1 LRKGYPPGAILD
13 LAVIFKREFP
23 GDAHPIRSELFGLE
37 RLEQHARSLAKA
49 QVVGPAGH
57 AGPAL
62 PRRLRE
68 NYAALGSHFR
78 LLAEAAKAGTSI
90 TSAGEWF
97 LDNFHIVEEQTR
109 AAQRDLPHSFYRELP
124 RLASGPMAGYP
135 RVWGIAWALLAHT
148 DSAFDEEKLQRFL
161 TAYQEVAPL
170 TIGELWAVPITL
182 RIALVE
188 NLRRLTQLVI
198 TRVAEAGRGDATA
211 RQLLAQPDADV
222 APLLQNPGPAFLA
235 RLEQRL
241 RAQGDGAD
249 VLLRDIA
256 FALDARGLDAHALAQ
271 QEYHTQAADDIS
283 VRNVITTMR
292 LVSDIDW
299 ADLFEEVSLVE
310 KTLSQAPGYSEMDF
324 ASRDRY
330 RRAVESLARICDEA
344 EVAVARGAVARAL
357 AGSDARRRDVGCYL
371 IAEGRRD
378 FARSLGC
385 RPSLQHR
392 LVRAAA
398 ATGLAGYV
406 GAILVMTVLVAT
418 TMALLEFGQ
427 GATGWALA
435 LAAFLALLP
444 ASDLGVALVNRVV
457 TRQRQPQPLPALSL
471 KNGVPAELRTVLVVP
486 TLLLREADIDA
497 QIEQLE
503 VHYLANADAG
513 LTLVLLSDWA
523 DSPTEHAADD
533 AALLERAR
541 RNIAILNRRYAREGV
556 PLFLLLHR
564 RRLFNPAQNCWMGWE
579 RKRGKLQEFNRL
591 LRGAKDTSFLESEGA
606 LPQGVRYVITLDA
619 DTRMPRGAAKR
630 LIGKMAH
637 PLNRPILDDASG
649 RVAWGHGILQPRV
662 TPSLLVGA
670 ESSLFQW
677 AFSGPNGLDPY
688 AFAVS
693 DVYQDLFEEGSFIG
707 KGIYDVDLFER
718 ALEKRIPENTVLS
731 HDLLEGVYARSALV
745 SDIELVEEFP
755 SRYDVELARQHR
767 WMRGDWQ
774 LLPWILGLR
783 GGISPLGRWKLL
795 DNLRRSLGAPALL
808 LAFLLGWILP
818 LPHAG
823 WWTLF
828 LLTVMA
834 LPPFLPVLT
843 GLFSW
848 HGWRFG
854 RAHLR
859 GLVQES
865 VLAGLQLLFTFA
877 FLARVAFLALDA
889 ILRTLIRVVITRRRM
904 LEWITYAQSAYSRQS
919 SLRALV
925 LQLAG
930 ALAMVVV
937 VVTLILLRAP
947 QNLVKAT
954 PFLMLWG
961 LSPLI
966 ARWASH
972 APAREPHRD
981 LAPEVRD
988 ALRLAARRTWQF
1000 FEAFVT
1006 AEDHWLPPDNFQEDP
1021 QPLVAHRTSPTNIGI
1036 YLNAVLAAR
1045 DLGWIG
1051 TEECLERLENTL
1063 AAMERLVR
1071 YRGHF
1076 LNWYDTR
1083 SLLPLDPAYVSTV
1096 DSGNLMGNLLV
1107 VKAGMAEIAS
1117 GEISGDWGDGA
1128 RDAVQL
1134 LKAELQPLRH
1144 LHGDALARL
1153 EALDGHPDTFGANSL
1168 GHLAQES
1175 EAIAA
1180 LLAGT
1185 AAERAAAAL
1194 KDCLQS
1200 HARDR
1205 ALDPAACEKRALAVA
1220 RQCGRMAQEMEFGFL
1235 FHEHRQLLAIGFR
1248 VDDQVLDNNAYD
1260 LLASEARLSS
1270 FLAIAKGDIPTR
1282 HWFRLGR
1289 TLMPL
1294 GRSVALQSWSG
1305 SMFEYL
1311 MPSLLMHEPPGSLLA
1326 LSNRAAVRRQI
1337 RYGNQR
1343 GVPWGISESQYNA
1356 RDRQMNYQYS
1366 GFGVPALGLKRGLAE
1381 NLVIAPYATMLAA
1394 MIAPHAARE
1403 NLERLTALGALGDY
1417 GWYEAIDFTKQRLP
1431 GGLGHAVIKAY
1442 MAHHQG
1448 MAILGLVD
1456 VLQDGRMRER
1466 LHAAP
1471 MVKATELLLQER
1483 MPRDAAMAEPPPTL
1497 KTGAITHHED
1507 APEGPRL
1514 FRDAGGPIPRTHL
1527 LSNPNYSVMLT
1538 AAGGGC
1544 SKWKDLAINRW
1555 REDGVRDPWGSFL
1568 YIRDLR
1574 TGSVWSATSNPVGE
1588 PGENYEAAFAEDRA
1602 SFKRTDGSLVTLTEV
1617 CVSPEADAEVRRV
1630 SITNNGSRLREIEVT
1645 SYLELS
1651 LATPADDAAH
1661 PAFAKMFVETEYMRE
1676 TGALIAGRRPRSPDD
1691 PAIWVAHVSVVD
1703 GNPLGDVQYE
1713 TDRGKFLGRGR
1724 NATNAQAMFEGWPLS
1739 NSVGAV
1745 LDPVFALRRRVQI
1758 PRGKTVTIA
1767 FWTMAAGSRDDVLDL
1782 IDRHHDARAF
1792 ERASRLSTT
1801 YSQTQLQYLGLLTG
1815 EPQLFQQL
1823 ANHLVYAGEALRPP
1837 PDIRAALAPPATA
1850 LWPHGISGDLP
1861 ILLVRVS
1868 EEDDVALVRQ
1878 LVRAHDYFRGKH
1890 LAADLVILNERP
1902 ASYAQS
1908 LQQALDGLVSA
1919 SDRPQEAALG
1929 RILCLRADILGPE
1942 ACRMLR
1948 AAARVE
1954 LNAGRGDL
1962 GSIFA
1967 VIARKDE
1974 ALAVET
1980 NAPPPKP
1987 APRPNLAPMTPLPQ
2001 PQLEMFNGF
2010 GGFAEDGRE
2019 YVVRYAAENRTPAPW
2034 VNVIANPQFGFQVS
2048 ADGAGFTWAL
2058 NSQQNMI
2065 TPWSND
2071 PVEDPGAEAVYLS
2084 DLDAGTVW
2092 SPTPWP
2098 AADNAAQ
2105 YICRHGQGY
2114 SRFEHASG
2122 GLTTA
2127 LTHFATPD
2135 DPAKLALLTLRNDGP
2150 GPRRLAVTYYAEWL
2164 LGPARFTAAQVTTER
2179 DDSGALLARGPLHPD
2194 FGQRVAFLDIV
2205 QDGGGAAVRVTGDRR
2220 EFIGRNG
2227 SLANPAAL
2235 SAGVKLSGRTGVLAN
2250 ACGVLQTE
2258 ITLAPGESRDLTLVL
2273 GQGRDRD
2280 DARALIARIRATDPR
2295 ALLAQVKQSWDEI
2308 LGTVEVRTPDRS
2320 LDLITNRWLLYQTLS
2335 CRMWARAGFYQVSGA
2350 YGFRD
2355 QLQDSM
2361 AMCVARPDLAR
2372 AQLLRAAGRQ
2382 FPEGDVQH
2390 WWLPE
2395 SGKGIR
2401 SRISDD
2407 KAWLG
2412 YVTAH
2417 YIETTGDAAVLEEQ
2431 LPFLTGDALK
2441 PEQHDAF
2448 FQPGAGDTATLY
2460 EHCARA
2466 LDAALA
2472 TGAHGLPLMGTGDW
2486 NDGMNRVGEQGKG
2499 ESVWLGWFL
2508 HAALTRF
2515 VPHAES
2521 RRDGAR
2527 VARWLVHMDA
2537 LRQALEE
2544 NGWDGDWY
2552 RRAYFDDGFV
2562 LGSSANREC
2571 RIDSI
2576 AQSWSVI
2583 SGVAP
2588 PDRRKR
2594 AMDAVLK
2601 YLVRP
2606 DDRLMALFTPPFVN
2620 TIHDPGYIK
2629 GYPAGIRENGGQYTH
2644 GVLWAVAAFCQ
2655 MGDGDQAG
2663 ELFAMLN
2670 PVNHGRNQALAQRYR
2685 VEPYVACGDVYSVP
2699 PHVGRGGW
2707 TWYTGSAAWMYR
2719 VAVEYML
2726 GLHFRGERLHI
2737 SPVIPSHWPG
2747 FEATVRRH
2755 GCVLKV
2761 VVENPESLS
2770 SGAAEVTVDG
2780 VAINAE
2786 DGVALT
2792 PGEHSVRLVIRSPSE
2807 ARAGQPAQDLSQSA
2821 R

>member
-1 LRKGYPPGAILD
+1 M
-13 LAVIFKREFP
+13 IFRSEFP
-23 GDAHPIRSELFGLE
+23 GDALPIRSELFGLE

-49 QVVGPAGH
+49 QTVGKARH

-124 RLASGPMAGYP
+124 RLGAGPLAGYP

-161 TAYQEVAPL
+161 VAYQEISPL

-188 NLRRLTQLVI
+188 NLRRLTQIVI
-198 TRVAEAGRGDATA
+198 TRVAEAGRGDAVA
-211 RQLLAQPDADV
+211 RQLLAQPNADV

-249 VLLRDIA
+249 TLLRDIA
-256 FALDARGLDAHALAQ
+256 FALDARGMDAHALAQ
-271 QEYHTQAADDIS
+271 EEYHTQATDDVS

-310 KTLSQAPGYSEMDF
+310 KTLAQAPGYCDMDF

-330 RRAVESLARICDEA
+330 RRAVETLARTCDDA
-344 EVAVARGAVARAL
+344 EIAVAKSAVARAL
-357 AGSDARRRDVGCYL
+357 AGSDARRRDTGYHL

-378 FARSLGC
+378 FARALGC
-385 RPSLQHR
+385 RPSLAHR
-392 LVRAAA
+392 MIKSAA
-398 ATGLAGYV
+398 ATGLAGYA
-406 GAILVMTVLVAT
+406 GAILVMTAMIAT
-418 TMALLEFGQ
+418 TMALLEFGE

-444 ASDLGVALVNRVV
+444 ASDLAVALVNRVV
-457 TRQRQPQPLPALSL
+457 TRQSQPQSLPALSL
-471 KNGVPAELRTVLVVP
+471 KNGVPDDLRTVLVVP
-486 TLLLREADIDA
+486 TLLLREADIDT
-497 QIEQLE
+497 QIERLE
-503 VHYLANADAG
+503 VHYLANTDAG
-513 LTLVLLSDWA
+513 LTFILLSDWA
-523 DSPTEHAADD
+523 DSPAEQAPNDD
-533 AALLERAR
+533 MLLDRAR
-541 RNIAILNRRYAREGV
+541 QGIATLNRRHARDGA

-564 RRLFNPAQNCWMGWE
+564 RRLFNPAQNSWMGWE

-591 LRGAKDTSFLESEGA
+591 LRGAKDTSFLNAEGA
-606 LPQGVRYVITLDA
+606 LPHGVRYVITLDA

-637 PLNRPILDDASG
+637 PLNRPLLDEATG
-649 RVAWGHGILQPRV
+649 RVMRGHGILQPRV
-662 TPSLLVGA
+662 TPSLPVGA
-670 ESSLFQW
+670 DSSLFQW

-693 DVYQDLFEEGSFIG
+693 DVYQDLFEEGSFVG

-783 GGISPLGRWKLL
+783 DGVSPLGRWKLL

-808 LAFLLGWILP
+808 LAFLLGWVLP

-834 LPPFLPVLT
+834 LPPFLPVVT

-848 HGWRFG
+848 RGWRMG
-854 RAHLR
+854 NVHLR
-859 GLVQES
+859 TLGQES

-889 ILRTLIRVVITRRRM
+889 IARTLIRVAITRRRM
-904 LEWITYAQSAYSRQS
+904 LEWVTYAQSVYSRQS
-919 SLRALV
+919 NLQALA

-930 ALAMVVV
+930 ALTMVAVVV
-937 VVTLILLRAP
+937 ALIAMRAP
-947 QNLVKAT
+947 QNLIKAA
-954 PFLMLWG
+954 PFLALWG
-961 LSPLI
+961 LSPLV

-981 LAPEVRD
+981 LAPEDRD
-988 ALRLAARRTWQF
+988 ALRQAARRTWLF

-1006 AEDHWLPPDNFQEDP
+1006 AEDNWLPPDNFQEDP
-1021 QPLVAHRTSPTNIGI
+1021 QPVVAHRTSPTNIGV
-1036 YLNAVLAAR
+1036 YLNAILAAR
-1045 DLGWIG
+1045 DLGWTG
-1051 TEECLERLENTL
+1051 TDECLERLENSFAT
-1063 AAMERLVR
+1063 MERLVR

-1107 VKAGMAEIAS
+1107 VKAAMAEIAS
-1117 GEISGDWGDGA
+1117 GGTGGDWSDGA
-1128 RDAVQL
+1128 RDAVML
-1134 LKAELQPLRH
+1134 LKAELQPLKQ
-1144 LHGDALARL
+1144 LHGVMSRLDAMAGSAGAG
-1153 EALDGHPDTFGANSL
+1153 EGALGRM
-1168 GHLAQES
+1168 AQES
-1175 EAIAA
+1175 GEIAS
-1180 LLAGT
+1180 LLTDT
-1185 AAERAAAAL
+1185 AAGRAAAAL
-1194 KDCLQS
+1194 KACLQS
-1200 HARDR
+1200 HARDNT
-1205 ALDPAACEKRALAVA
+1205 LDSAACKKRALAIA
-1220 RQCGRMAQEMEFGFL
+1220 RQCDRLAQEMEFGFL
-1235 FHEHRQLLAIGFR
+1235 FHESRQLLSIGYR
-1248 VDDQVLDNNAYD
+1248 VDDQALDINAYD
-1260 LLASEARLSS
+1260 LLASEARLAS

-1282 HWFRLGR
+1282 HWFHLGR

-1294 GRSVALQSWSG
+1294 GHSVALQSWSG

-1326 LSNRAAVRRQI
+1326 MSNRAAVRRQI
-1337 RYGNQR
+1337 RYGRER

-1381 NLVIAPYATMLAA
+1381 NLVVAPYATMLAA
-1394 MIAPHAARE
+1394 MIAPRAARQ
-1403 NLERLTALGALGDY
+1403 NLDRLTALGALGAY

-1431 GGLGHAVIKAY
+1431 GGLNHAVIKAY

-1448 MAILGLVD
+1448 MAILGLAD
-1456 VLQDGRMRER
+1456 LLQDGRMRER
-1466 LHAAP
+1466 LHAEP
-1471 MVKATELLLQER
+1471 MVQAAELLLQER
-1483 MPRDAAMAEPPPTL
+1483 MPRDAAMAEPPPAL
-1497 KTGAITHHED
+1497 KTGAVTTHED

-1514 FRDAGGPIPRTHL
+1514 FHDAGGPIPRTHL
-1527 LSNPNYSVMLT
+1527 LSNPSYSVMLT

-1544 SKWKDLAINRW
+1544 SKWKDMAINRW
-1555 REDGVRDPWGSFL
+1555 REDGVRDPWGTFL
-1568 YIRDLR
+1568 YLRDLR
-1574 TGSVWSATSNPVGE
+1574 TGAVWSATNNPVGQ
-1588 PGENYEAAFAEDRA
+1588 PGEQYEAAFAEDRA
-1602 SFKRTDGSLVTLTEV
+1602 SFRRTDGSLVTLTEI
-1617 CVSPEADAEVRRV
+1617 CVSPEDDAEVRRI

-1651 LATPADDAAH
+1651 LTRPADDAAH
-1661 PAFAKMFVETEYMRE
+1661 PAFAKMFVETEYLRE
-1676 TGALIAGRRPRSPDD
+1676 TGALIAGRRPRSTDD
-1691 PAIWVAHVSVVD
+1691 PSIWAAHVSVVD

-1724 NATNAQAMFEGWPLS
+1724 NAANAQAVFEGWPLS

-1745 LDPVFALRRRVQI
+1745 LDPVFSLRRRVQI
-1758 PRGKTVTIA
+1758 PRGHTVTIA
-1767 FWTMAAGSRDDVLDL
+1767 FWTMAAATRDEVLDL
-1782 IDRHHDARAF
+1782 VDRHHDARAF

-1801 YSQTQLQYLGLLTG
+1801 YSQTQLQYLGLLAG

-1823 ANHLVYAGEALRPP
+1823 ANHLIYAGETLCPP
-1837 PDIRAALAPPATA
+1837 ADVRAALAPAATA

-1868 EEDDVALVRQ
+1868 EEEDVALVRQ

-1902 ASYAQS
+1902 ASYAQG

-1929 RILCLRADILGPE
+1929 RILCLRADILGPD

-1954 LNAGRGDL
+1954 LNARRGDL
-1962 GSIFA
+1962 GAILA
-1967 VIARKDE
+1967 AAARKE
-1974 ALAVET
+1974 EQI
-1980 NAPPPKP
+1980 APPTP
-1987 APRPNLAPMTPLPQ
+1987 ALRPGLPPVTPLPQ
-2001 PQLEMFNGF
+2001 PALEMFNGF
-2010 GGFAEDGRE
+2010 GGFAEEGRE
-2019 YVVRYAAENRTPAPW
+2019 YVVRYAPDTRTPAPW
-2034 VNVIANPQFGFQVS
+2034 VNVIANPQMGFQVS
-2048 ADGAGFTWAL
+2048 AEGAGFTWAL

-2071 PVEDPGAEAVYLS
+2071 PVEDRGAEAVYLS
-2084 DLDAGTVW
+2084 DLDSGTVW
-2092 SPTPWP
+2092 SPMPYP
-2098 AADNAAQ
+2098 AADSAAQ
-2105 YICRHGQGY
+2105 YLCRHGQGY

-2122 GLTTA
+2122 SLTTA
-2127 LTHFATPD
+2127 LTHFAAPD
-2135 DPAKLALLTLRNDGP
+2135 DPVKLALLVLRNDGP
-2150 GPRRLAVTYYAEWL
+2150 TPRRLAVTHYVEWQ
-2164 LGPARFTAAQVTTER
+2164 LGPARSTAPQVVTER
-2179 DDSGALLARGPLHPD
+2179 DDSGALLALGPLHPD
-2194 FGQRVAFLDIV
+2194 FGQRVAFLDMV
-2205 QDGGGAAVRVTGDRR
+2205 SAAAPLNCTGDRR

-2227 SLANPAAL
+2227 SMANPAAL
-2235 SAGVKLSGRTGVLAN
+2235 CAGAKLSGRTGVLPS
-2250 ACGVLQTE
+2250 ACGALQTE
-2258 ITLAPGESRDLTLVL
+2258 ITLAPGESRDLLLVL
-2273 GQGRDRD
+2273 GQGSDRAN
-2280 DARALIARIRATDPR
+2280 ARALIARMRAADPH

-2308 LGTVEVRTPDRS
+2308 LGTVEVRTPDRA
-2320 LDLITNRWLLYQTLS
+2320 LDLISNRWLLYQTLS

-2382 FPEGDVQH
+2382 FAEGDVQH

-2412 YVTAH
+2412 YVAAH
-2417 YIETTGDAAVLEEQ
+2417 YIETSGDEAVLEEQ
-2431 LPFLTGDALK
+2431 LPFLTGDPLK

-2448 FQPGAGDTATLY
+2448 FQPGATPDTATLY

-2472 TGAHGLPLMGTGDW
+2472 TGVHGLPLMGTGDW

-2499 ESVWLGWFL
+2499 ESIWLGWFL
-2508 HAALTRF
+2508 HAALARF
-2515 VPHAES
+2515 VPHAEA

-2537 LRQALEE
+2537 LRQSLEE

-2552 RRAYFDDGFV
+2552 RRAYFDDGFA

-2606 DDRLMALFTPPFVN
+2606 DDRLMTLFSPPFVN

-2644 GVLWAVAAFCQ
+2644 GVLWTVAAFCL
-2655 MGDGDQAG
+2655 MGDGDKAG
-2663 ELFAMLN
+2663 ELFSMLN
-2670 PVNHGRNQALAQRYR
+2670 PVNHGRSKALAQRYR
-2685 VEPYVACGDVYSVP
+2685 VEPYVACGDVYSAP

-2726 GLHFRGERLHI
+2726 GLRFAGDRLHI
-2737 SPVIPSHWPG
+2737 APVIPSHWPG
-2747 FEATVRRH
+2747 FEATVRKN
-2755 GCVLKV
+2755 GCTLKI
-2761 VVENPESLS
+2761 VVENPENLS
-2770 SGAAEVTVDG
+2770 SGMAELTVDG
-2780 VAINAE
+2780 VGVNAE
-2786 DGVALT
+2786 DGIALA
-2792 PGEHSVRLVIRSPSE
+2792 PGEHGVHLVIRPPGE
-2807 ARAGQPAQDLSQSA
+2807 ARAGQPAHALPQPA

>member
-1 LRKGYPPGAILD
+1 M
-13 LAVIFKREFP
+13 IFKHEFP
-23 GDAHPIRSELFGLE
+23 GDARPIRSELFGLE

-49 QVVGPAGH
+49 QTVGRTGRA
-57 AGPAL
+57 ALAL
-62 PRRLRE
+62 PRRLKE
-68 NYAALGSHFR
+68 NYATLGQHFR
-78 LLAEAAKAGTSI
+78 LLAEVAKNGTSV

-97 LDNFHIVEEQTR
+97 LDNFHIVEEQSR
-109 AAQRDLPHSFYRELP
+109 AAKRDLPHSFYRELP
-124 RLASGPMAGYP
+124 RLNAGPMEGYP

-148 DSAFDEEKLQRFL
+148 DSSFDEEKLQRFL
-161 TAYQEVAPL
+161 VAYQDVAPL

-188 NLRRLTQLVI
+188 NLRRLTQIVI
-198 TRVAEAGRGDATA
+198 QRVAEAGRGDAAA
-211 RQLLAQPDADV
+211 RQLLANPQTDMA
-222 APLLQNPGPAFLA
+222 ALLQNPSPAFLA
-235 RLEQRL
+235 KLEQRL
-241 RAQGDGAD
+241 RAQSDGAD
-249 VLLRDIA
+249 ALLRDIA
-256 FALDARGLDAHALAQ
+256 VALDAQGLDAHALAQ
-271 QEYHTQAADDIS
+271 EEHHAQAADDIS
-283 VRNVITTMR
+283 VRSVITTMR
-292 LVSDIDW
+292 LISNIDW
-299 ADLFEEVSLVE
+299 AELFEEVSLVE
-310 KTLSQAPGYSEMDF
+310 KALAQAPGYSEMDF

-330 RRAVESLARICDEA
+330 RRAVETLARRCDKDEL
-344 EVAVARGAVARAL
+344 AVTKAAVARAL
-357 AGSDARRRDVGCYL
+357 AGSDIRSRDVGYSL

-378 FARSLGC
+378 FARALGC
-385 RPSLQHR
+385 RPSLPHR
-392 LVRAAA
+392 LAAA
-398 ATGLAGYV
+398 VAATRLAGYV
-406 GAILVMTVLVAT
+406 SAIIGVTAILAA

-427 GATGWALA
+427 GATGWMLA

-444 ASDLGVALVNRVV
+444 ASDLAVALVNRAV
-457 TRQRQPQPLPALSL
+457 TRQRQPQTLPALSL
-471 KNGVPAELRTVLVVP
+471 KGGVPPELRTVLVVP
-486 TLLLREADIDA
+486 TLLLRESEIDA
-497 QIEQLE
+497 QIERLE

-513 LTLVLLSDWA
+513 LTFALLSDFA
-523 DSPTEHAADD
+523 DAPAEHMPGDD
-533 AALLERAR
+533 ALLERAR
-541 RNIAILNRRYAREGV
+541 AGIAVLNRRHANGAR

-591 LRGAKDTSFLESEGA
+591 LRGARDTSFLDPDGP
-606 LPQGVRYVITLDA
+606 LPDGVRYVITMDA
-619 DTRMPRGAAKR
+619 DTRMPRGAARR

-637 PLNRPILDDASG
+637 PLNRPVLDAGHG
-649 RVAWGHGILQPRV
+649 RVLRGHGVMQPRV
-662 TPSLLVGA
+662 TPSLPVGA

-693 DVYQDLFEEGSFIG
+693 DVYQDLFEEGSFVG
-707 KGIYDVDLFER
+707 KGIYDVDVFEQ
-718 ALEKRIPENTVLS
+718 ALEQRIPENTVLS
-731 HDLLEGVYARSALV
+731 HDLLEGVYARAALV
-745 SDIELVEEFP
+745 SDVELVEEFP

-774 LLPWILGLR
+774 LLPWIIGLR
-783 GGISPLGRWKLL
+783 GGISPLGRWKLT

-828 LLTVMA
+828 LLAVMA

-848 HGWRFG
+848 RGWLFG

-859 GLVQES
+859 ALGQEGA
-865 VLAGLQLLFTFA
+865 LAGLQFLFTFT

-889 ILRTLIRVVITRRRM
+889 IIRTLVRLAVTRKRL
-904 LEWITYAQSAYSRQS
+904 LEWVTYAQTVYSRQS
-919 SLRALV
+919 GLQALA

-930 ALAMVVV
+930 AAAMVAA

-947 QNLVKAT
+947 HNLIKAA
-954 PFLMLWG
+954 PFLALWG
-961 LSPLI
+961 LSPLV

-972 APAREPHRD
+972 APAHEPHRELD
-981 LAPEVRD
+981 AEDRE

-1000 FEAFVT
+1000 FEAFVR
-1006 AEDHWLPPDNFQEDP
+1006 AEDNFLPPDNFQEDP
-1021 QPLVAHRTSPTNIGI
+1021 QPLVARRTSPTNIGV
-1036 YLNAVLAAR
+1036 YLNAILAAR

-1051 TEECLERLENTL
+1051 TDECLERLEQTL
-1063 AAMERLVR
+1063 AAMGRLVR

-1076 LNWYDTR
+1076 LNWYDTGN
-1083 SLLPLDPAYVSTV
+1083 LMPLDPPYVSTV

-1107 VKAGMAEIAS
+1107 VKAAMAEVAD
-1117 GEISGDWGDGA
+1117 GRPAGPWADGA
-1128 RDAVQL
+1128 HDAVQL
-1134 LKAELQPLRH
+1134 LKAELQPLGNR
-1144 LHGDALARL
+1144 HGDALARL
-1153 EALDGHPDTFGANSL
+1153 DAIGVQTVAGDNALSG
-1168 GHLAQES
+1168 LARES
-1175 EAIAA
+1175 EELAA
-1180 LLAGT
+1180 LLDGTPAG
-1185 AAERAAAAL
+1185 RAAAAL
-1194 KDCLQS
+1194 KNCLAS
-1200 HARDR
+1200 HTRDA
-1205 ALDPAACEKRALAVA
+1205 ALDPAAREKRALTLA
-1220 RQCGRMAQEMEFGFL
+1220 RQCDRLAEEMEFGFL
-1235 FHEHRQLLAIGFR
+1235 FNAQRQLLSIGYR
-1248 VDDQVLDNNAYD
+1248 VDDQTLDLNAYD
-1260 LLASEARLSS
+1260 LLASEARLAS

-1294 GRSVALQSWSG
+1294 GRSMALQSWSG

-1337 RYGNQR
+1337 TYGNKR

-1366 GFGVPALGLKRGLAE
+1366 GFGVPSLGLKRGLAE

-1394 MIAPHAARE
+1394 MIAPRQARA
-1403 NLERLTALGALGDY
+1403 NLDRLTGLGALGAY

-1431 GGLGHAVIKAY
+1431 GGISHAVIKAY

-1448 MAILGLVD
+1448 MAILGLAD

-1471 MVKATELLLQER
+1471 MVKAAELLLQER
-1483 MPRDAAMAEPPPTL
+1483 MPRDAALAEPPPTL

-1514 FRDAGGPIPRTHL
+1514 FHDAYGAIPRTHL
-1527 LSNPNYSVMLT
+1527 LANANYAVMLT
-1538 AAGGGC
+1538 AAGGGA
-1544 SKWKDLAINRW
+1544 SSWKGLAISRW

-1568 YIRDLR
+1568 YLRDLR
-1574 TGSVWSATSNPVGE
+1574 TGGVWSATHNPVGE
-1588 PGENYEAAFAEDRA
+1588 SGENYEAAFSEDRA
-1602 SFKRTDGSLVTLTEV
+1602 SFRRTDGSLVTLTEIF
-1617 CVSPEADAEVRRV
+1617 VSPEDDAEVRRV

-1651 LATPADDAAH
+1651 LAKPADDAAH

-1676 TGALIAGRRPRSPDD
+1676 TGALIAGRRPRSSSD
-1691 PAIWVAHVSVVD
+1691 PAIWAAHVSVVD
-1703 GNPLGDVQYE
+1703 GDAVDDVQYE
-1713 TDRGKFLGRGR
+1713 TDRGKFLGRGH
-1724 NATNAQAMFEGWPLS
+1724 NAANAQAVFEGWPLS

-1758 PRGKTVTIA
+1758 PRGRTVTIA
-1767 FWTMAAGSRDDVLDL
+1767 FWTMAAATREAVLDL
-1782 IDRHHDARAF
+1782 VDRHHDARAF

-1801 YSQTQLQYLGLLTG
+1801 YSQTQMRYLGLLPG
-1815 EPQLFQQL
+1815 ESQLFQQL
-1823 ANHLVYAGEALRPP
+1823 ANHLIYASDAMAPP
-1837 PDIRAALAPPATA
+1837 ADMLAAAAPPATA

-1861 ILLVRVS
+1861 ILLLRVA
-1868 EEDDVALVRQ
+1868 EDEDVALARQ

-1902 ASYAQS
+1902 ASYAQN
-1908 LQQALDGLVSA
+1908 LQQALDALVSA
-1919 SDRPQEAALG
+1919 ADRPQDAQLG
-1929 RILCLRADILGPE
+1929 RILCLRGDILGPDG
-1942 ACRMLR
+1942 CRMLR

-1954 LNAGRGDL
+1954 MNARRGDL
-1962 GSIFA
+1962 ATILTA
-1967 VIARKDE
+1967 VTRKEVDYM
-1974 ALAVET
+1974 
-1980 NAPPPKP
+1980 PPRP
-1987 APRPNLAPMTPLPQ
+1987 APRPNLAPQVLLAQ
-2001 PQLEMFNGF
+2001 PALELFNSF

-2019 YVVRYAAENRTPAPW
+2019 YIVRHAADNRTPAPW
-2034 VNVIANPQFGFQVS
+2034 VNIIANPQLGFECS
-2048 ADGAGFTWAL
+2048 AEGAGFTWAL
-2058 NSQQNMI
+2058 NSQQNQI

-2071 PVEDPGAEAVYLS
+2071 PVTDPGAEAIYLS

-2092 SPTPWP
+2092 SPMPWP
-2098 AADNAAQ
+2098 AADTAAQ
-2105 YICRHGQGY
+2105 YLCRHGQGY
-2114 SRFEHASG
+2114 SRFEHACG

-2127 LTHFATPD
+2127 LTQFAAPE
-2135 DPAKLALLTLRNDGP
+2135 DPVKLALLTLRNDGKS
-2150 GPRRLAVTYYAEWL
+2150 PRRLAVTHYVEWQ
-2164 LGPARFTAAQVTTER
+2164 LGPARFTAPFVATER

-2194 FGQRVAFLDIV
+2194 FGQRVAFLDMV
-2205 QDGGGAAVRVTGDRR
+2205 ADGAAMQTSFTGDRR
-2220 EFIGRNG
+2220 EFLGRNG
-2227 SLANPAAL
+2227 SMARPAAL
-2235 SAGVKLSGRTGVLAN
+2235 SAGKLSGRIGVSPS
-2250 ACGVLQTE
+2250 ACGALQAE
-2258 ITLAPGESRDLTLVL
+2258 ITLAPGESRDLLLVL
-2273 GQGRDRD
+2273 GQGQDRD
-2280 DARALIARIRATDPR
+2280 DARALIARTRAADPK
-2295 ALLAQVKQSWDEI
+2295 ALLAQVKQSWDTI

-2320 LDLITNRWLLYQTLS
+2320 LDLIANRWLLYQTLS

-2361 AMCVARPDLAR
+2361 AMCVPRPDLAR

-2382 FPEGDVQH
+2382 FAEGDVQH

-2407 KAWLG
+2407 KAWLA

-2417 YIETTGDAAVLEEQ
+2417 YLETTGDEAVLEEQ
-2431 LPFLTGDALK
+2431 LPFLTGPELK
-2441 PEQHDAF
+2441 PEEHDAF
-2448 FQPGAGDTATLY
+2448 FQPGATADTAALY

-2472 TGAHGLPLMGTGDW
+2472 TGPHGLPLMGTGDW
-2486 NDGMNRVGEQGKG
+2486 NDGMNRVGEKGIG

-2508 HAALTRF
+2508 HAALARF

-2521 RRDGAR
+2521 RKDGAR

-2544 NGWDGDWY
+2544 HGWDGDWY
-2552 RRAYFDDGFV
+2552 RRAYFDDGFAM
-2562 LGSSANREC
+2562 GSSANREC

-2576 AQSWSVI
+2576 AQSWAVL

-2606 DDRLMALFTPPFVN
+2606 DDKLMALFTPPFVN
-2620 TIHDPGYIK
+2620 TPHDPGYIK

-2655 MGDGDQAG
+2655 MGDGDKAG
-2663 ELFAMLN
+2663 ELFSMLN
-2670 PVNHGRNQALAQRYR
+2670 PANHGNSQASARRYR
-2685 VEPYVACGDVYSVP
+2685 VEPYVACADVYSVP

-2726 GLHFRGERLHI
+2726 GLRFAGARLHLA
-2737 SPVIPSHWPG
+2737 PVIPSHWPG
-2747 FEATVRRH
+2747 FEATVRKD
-2755 GCVLKV
+2755 GCVLKI
-2761 VVENPESLS
+2761 VVENPDGLC
-2770 SGAAEVTVDG
+2770 SGAGEITVDG
-2780 VAINAE
+2780 AAVNAE
-2786 DGVALT
+2786 EGVPLT
-2792 PGEHSVRLVIRSPSE
+2792 PGEHAVRLVIRAPTE
-2807 ARAGQPAQDLSQSA
+2807 ARTGQPARALPLIPQ
-2821 R
+2821 RG